1 MPEQLSN
8 FSTTT
13 TSARRWVEKG
23 ACGSRRSSA
32 GRTSETPMSRSM
44 TRSSGAPPLPPSR
57 SNLRWEAD
65 MCGVA
70 GAFCQPDGAQLV
82 RVMTDRIGHRGP
94 DADGLEDLSPGV
106 PLQLGHRRL
115 SIIDL
120 SAAADQPF
128 VKDGL
133 HLSYNGELY
142 NFRDL
147 RASLQS
153 MGVQFVTESD
163 TEVVLESWRAWGPD
177 ALPRFRGMFAF
188 AIYDEQSRAL
198 ALARDPL
205 GIKPMYLMPR
215 GSGILFAS
223 ELKAIVAAAGPELT
237 IDPAALV
244 ASTMFYFLPDE
255 QSALKGVFKLPPGSW
270 AEWRSDGT
278 KRAGRYW
285 EPADEAFAAAS
296 GMPADLAA
304 VLEESVAAHLVAD
317 VPVASFLSGGLDSS
331 LITAMAASRNPSIEA
346 YTITFRPEDQRL
358 EAMPDDAIYARKM
371 AAHLGIRLHEIEIS
385 PDVVDMLPRVVDVL
399 DEPIGDPAAI
409 NTVLMCQA
417 ARDTGVKVM
426 LSGMGADELFGGY
439 RKHLACVLGARYQRA
454 LPKTLRSRVVAP
466 SVGRL
471 PVAAGGRGLRYSRW
485 AKRFLTFAE
494 LPEEAAF
501 RRSYTLYDPDELEA
515 LLDPDLSSHV
525 DGVVE
530 AHRSLYTD
538 SALADHV
545 NRMCLT
551 DTRLFLPGL
560 NLAYTDRS
568 SMSASTE
575 VRVPFVDPHVFR
587 AAFSFRGAQ
596 KIRGRTQ
603 KVPLRQVAEAWV
615 PRDVVARPKASFAAP
630 LRAWVTN
637 DLGPLID
644 DVLLDGRLVSSGF
657 LRPQPLRRMVADQ
670 RSGRRD
676 QSKQLWQLLSMELWF
691 RSVMASGVAS
701 P

>member
-1 MPEQLSN
+1 
-8 FSTTT
+8 
-13 TSARRWVEKG
+13 V
-23 ACGSRRSSA
+23 
-32 GRTSETPMSRSM
+32 
-44 TRSSGAPPLPPSR
+44 
-57 SNLRWEAD
+57 
-65 MCGVA
+65 CGVA
-70 GAFCQPDGAQLV
+70 GAFCQPDGAKLV
-82 RVMTDRIGHRGP
+82 RTMTDRIGHRGP
-94 DADGLEDLSPGV
+94 DADGLADLSPHV

-120 SAAADQPF
+120 SAASDQPF

-142 NFRDL
+142 NYRDL

-153 MGVQFVTESD
+153 RGVRFVTESD
-163 TEVVLESWRAWGPD
+163 TEVVLECWRVWGSD
-177 ALPRFRGMFAF
+177 ALSRFRGMFAF
-188 AIYDEQSRAL
+188 AIYDERSGAL
-198 ALARDPL
+198 TLARDPL
-205 GIKPMYLMPR
+205 GIKPMYVMPR
-215 GSGILFAS
+215 GSGVLFAS
-223 ELKAIVAAAGPELT
+223 ELKALVAAVGPELT
-237 IDPAALV
+237 IDPGALV
-244 ASTMFYFLPDE
+244 ASTMFYFLPEE

-270 AEWRSDGT
+270 AEWRADGT

-285 EPADEAFAAAS
+285 EPAEEALAAAS
-296 GMPADLAA
+296 GPPADLAA

-331 LITAMAASRNPSIEA
+331 LITAMAASRDPSIEA

-358 EAMPDDAIYARKM
+358 EAMPDDAVYARKM

-417 ARDTGVKVM
+417 ARDAGVKVL

-439 RKHLACVLGARYQRA
+439 RKHLACVLGARYRT

-466 SVGRL
+466 GVGRL

-515 LLDPDLSSHV
+515 LLNPDLSSHV
-525 DGVVE
+525 QAVVD
-530 AHRSLYTD
+530 AHHSLYTD
-538 SALADHV
+538 GGLADHV

-587 AAFSFRGAQ
+587 AAFTFRGAQ

-603 KVPLRQVAEAWV
+603 KVPLRQAAEDRL
-615 PRDVVARPKASFAAP
+615 PRDVLDRPKASFGAP

-657 LRPQPLRRMVADQ
+657 LRRSPLRQMVADQ

-676 QSKQLWQLLSMELWF
+676 QSKQLWQLLSMELWY
-691 RSVMASGVAS
+691 RGALAAGVAQ